1 MNQSILL
8 IGGNL
13 GPRELHLQEAVA
25 LIHAEAGAVTRA
37 SALYE
42 TAPWGKVEQPA
53 YLNQAL
59 LIDTPLDAHALLVKV
74 LEIEHRIGRIRRE
87 KWGARVI
94 DIDVIFYNDAVLSL
108 PDLKVPHPQLQHR
121 RFVLVPIAEIAPD
134 WMHPTLHK
142 TVRELLDVTL
152 DALPVNRVNF
162 Q

>member
-1 MNQSILL
+1 MNQSILV

-13 GPRELHLQEAVA
+13 GPREQHLQQAVS
-25 LIHAEAGAVTRA
+25 LIHAEAGPVRKA

-42 TAPWGKVEQPA
+42 TAAWGKVEQPA

-59 LIDTPLDAHALLVKV
+59 LIDTVLEAPALLEKL

-94 DIDVIFYNDAVLSL
+94 DIDIIFYNDAIIQT
-108 PDLKVPHPQLQHR
+108 PTLKVPHPQMQHR
-121 RFVLVPIAEIAPD
+121 RFVLVPIVEIAPD
-134 WMHPTLHK
+134 WVHPLLGRNM
-142 TVRELLDVTL
+142 VELLEQTSDTL
-152 DALPVNRVNF
+152 EVRKV